1 MCCNYLIRWYIINEG
16 AKKQYKYFNMN
27 CISGEFRKKNP
38 YSGLNE
44 NKIGFDGIPTE
55 YIGEFDLILNNFNY
69 KLYQSFSKEKNYKL
83 KNMNN

>member
-1 MCCNYLIRWYIINEG
+1 
-16 AKKQYKYFNMN
+16 MN
-27 CISGEFRKKNP
+27 CISGEFSKKNP

-44 NKIGFDGIPTE
+44 NNIGFDGIPTE